1 MFIVI
6 DISPYSFNTFLIED
20 CKAMIIKHTKHFI
33 QEYPS
38 HTVFLS
44 LIIMIFAGTLILAL
58 PICRNTAMS
67 FIDLFFIA
75 TSLLTVTG
83 LSPIPFHDFTN
94 IGHMVMLVLMQIG
107 GLGLMTM
114 SLIIMSL
121 FVDLGLYTQ
130 VLASE
135 ILSIQSF
142 KDTKRILL
150 FIIKLTFACE
160 LLGAIATFF
169 VIRHDYSLS
178 KSLFLS
184 VFHSVS
190 AFCNVGI
197 SLFPQDT
204 LAYNTNILMLV
215 TTTLL
220 VLFGSLGF
228 VTWHEFPKIIK
239 KWWHKD
245 PHHKLS
251 WHTHLVLKT
260 FFLTTIIT
268 SILFWLL
275 ERQNTL
281 HDMPHLQTILN
292 AILIGISAKSTGYL
306 TVAINLIQPATVL
319 LLLLVA
325 FVGAAPSST
334 GGGIK
339 TSAFAIFLSV
349 IRATINGRSHAEIH
363 GRRIAKDQVYKA
375 MAIIAL
381 ACSWILIITFCLL
394 ITEQGHDFMTILL
407 ETVSAFANN
416 GISLG
421 LTSLL
426 TNIGKLFIIATMI
439 VGRIGALALIIGM
452 RRASDVSDYTY
463 PEERVILG

>member
-1 MFIVI
+1 M
-6 DISPYSFNTFLIED
+6 LIR
-20 CKAMIIKHTKHFI
+20 KTKQLIK
-33 QEYPS
+33 EYPS

-44 LIIMIFAGTLILAL
+44 LLIMIFAGTLVLAL
-58 PICRNTAMS
+58 PICRHTS
-67 FIDLFFIA
+67 IQLIDLFFIA

-83 LSPIPFHDFTN
+83 FSSIPLQDFTN
-94 IGHMVMLVLMQIG
+94 IGHVVILILMQIG

-114 SLIIMSL
+114 SLFIMSL
-121 FVDLGLYTQ
+121 FVDFGLYTQ

-142 KDTKRILL
+142 KDTKRILI
-150 FIIKLTFACE
+150 FIIKLTLMCE

-169 VIRHDYSLS
+169 VIKNDYSLS
-178 KSLFLS
+178 KALFLS
-184 VFHSVS
+184 IFHSIS
-190 AFCNVGI
+190 SFCNVGI
-197 SLFPQDT
+197 SLFKYDT
-204 LAYNTNILMLV
+204 LSYNNNILMLI

-220 VLFGSLGF
+220 ILFGSLGF
-228 VTWHEFPKIIK
+228 VTWHEFSKIIK
-239 KWWHKD
+239 KWYHKD
-245 PHHKLS
+245 PHHKIS
-251 WHTHLVLKT
+251 WHTYLVLKT

-281 HDMPHLQTILN
+281 HDMTPLQTFLN
-292 AILIGISAKSTGYL
+292 VILIGISSKSTGYL
-306 TVAINLIQPATVL
+306 TVAITLIQPATIL
-319 LLLLVA
+319 LLLITA
-325 FVGAAPSST
+325 FIGSAPSST

-349 IRATINGRSHAEIH
+349 IRATVYGRAHAEIH
-363 GRRIAKDQVYKA
+363 SRRIARDQVYKA

-394 ITEQGHDFMTILL
+394 ITEQGHGFLDILL

-421 LTSLL
+421 ITPFLT
-426 TNIGKLFIIATMI
+426 IAGKLFIIATMI

-452 RRASDVSDYTY
+452 RRSSDTADFSY